1 MKVKEREEARRGD
14 PLHRAGCMLYWGE
27 GSKARNCVQFVNSD
41 ARMIRYFMHFL
52 AECYGVTAD
61 QYCFKVNCHLNN
73 GLTLD
78 EIESH
83 WLDLLG
89 LPRSS
94 LRKATVNNP
103 SSASKRMKRNLPH
116 GTASLTLHSTAI
128 VQSIYGAIQEYG
140 GFDEPAWLG

>member
-1 MKVKEREEARRGD
+1 
-14 PLHRAGCMLYWGE
+14 
-27 GSKARNCVQFVNSD
+27 
-41 ARMIRYFMHFL
+41 MHFL
-52 AECYGVTAD
+52 AECYEVTAD
-61 QYCFKVNCHLNN
+61 QYCFRVNCHLNN

-94 LRKATVNNP
+94 LRKATVNNA
-103 SSASKRMKRNLPH
+103 SNASKRMKRNLPY
-116 GTASLTLHSTAI
+116 GTGCLTLHSTAI

-140 GFDEPAWLG
+140 AFDEPTWIG